1 MKALINLNKSVIL
14 CVYCVKISLLAGMF
28 PVFIWRKTMSI
39 KKLNKGEREVL
50 AKRMARKIEAKNL
63 ENFESN
69 AKRKPHFVALKK
81 CMKDQALA
89 ETKQTEASNRVS
101 ESLNAFNDSLS
112 KSNANFTVSTDTD
125 YPSRKQVITF
135 KALGSGHYS
144 WRSNLET
151 EIADDILIMSIEC
164 DTLDELTAEVE
175 KRYLL

>member
-1 MKALINLNKSVIL
+1 
-14 CVYCVKISLLAGMF
+14 
-28 PVFIWRKTMSI
+28 MSI

-81 CMKDQALA
+81 CMKDQTLA
-89 ETKQTEASNRVS
+89 EAKNTEANNRVS
-101 ESLNAFNDSLS
+101 ESLKTFNDSLG
-112 KSNANFTVSTDTD
+112 KDKANFTVGTDTD
-125 YPSRKQVITF
+125 YNSREQKITF
-135 KALGSGHYS
+135 RAVGSSQYS
-144 WRSNLET
+144 WRSSLQE

>member
-1 MKALINLNKSVIL
+1 M
-14 CVYCVKISLLAGMF
+14 
-28 PVFIWRKTMSI
+28 TI
-39 KKLNKGEREVL
+39 KKLNKAEREVL

-81 CMKDQALA
+81 CMKDQTLA
-89 ETKQTEASNRVS
+89 EAKNTEANNRVS
-101 ESLNAFNDSLS
+101 ESLKTFNDSLG
-112 KSNANFTVSTDTD
+112 KDKANFTVGTDTD
-125 YPSRKQVITF
+125 YNSREQKITF
-135 KALGSGHYS
+135 RAVGSSQYS
-144 WRSNLET
+144 WRSSLQE